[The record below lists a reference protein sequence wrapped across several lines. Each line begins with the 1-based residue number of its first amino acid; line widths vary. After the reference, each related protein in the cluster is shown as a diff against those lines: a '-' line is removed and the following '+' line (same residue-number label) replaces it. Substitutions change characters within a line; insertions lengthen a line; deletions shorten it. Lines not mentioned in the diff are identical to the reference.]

1 MSIVICLAL
10 AASALIT
17 AFAVGSYLPERLS
30 GQLIAAANRIA
41 PSLAA
46 LNGVTME
53 YQRLVGVLDRQATIT
68 VVSSDGRA
76 IAWGHTDEATA
87 ADLVAAPV
95 SMIDP
100 APVDGHP
107 DLVAI
112 RVDTAGMS
120 LATRDSG
127 SVLPIDGLVIAM
139 DSTDDSDSIRS
150 IVTTNVV
157 ATLAAVVAL
166 IVLTNV
172 IVGRGLRPLRSIS
185 RRAAALA
192 AGAPA
197 KRLAPEND
205 PDIGVLVATV
215 NAAFDAQQRAEDRLR
230 DFVAEASHELRT
242 PLTTASGWVELYLH
256 GGLGDTARRDRAMGR
271 VEAELGRMRLL
282 VDDLALLARLDR
294 GRPAELGVVDLAMI
308 ARDVVAD
315 CVVVDP
321 DRPIT
326 FTANGPALVSGDD
339 ARLVQL
345 LRNPVGNALQHTPPA
360 TVVQVSVRPATNP
373 EPPAW
378 LVEIRDEV
386 RGFPLPTSRTSS
398 NASGGATRAGAGTP
412 VDPGWACHSSR
423 PTAEPSA

>member
-1 MSIVICLAL
+1 M
-10 AASALIT
+10 
-17 AFAVGSYLPERLS
+17 
-30 GQLIAAANRIA
+30 
-41 PSLAA
+41 
-46 LNGVTME
+46 
-53 YQRLVGVLDRQATIT
+53 LDRQATIT

-205 PDIGVLVATV
+205 PDIGVLVPTV

-230 DFVAEASHELRT
+230 DFVADASHELRT
-242 PLTTASGWVELYLH
+242 PLTTASGWVELYLQ

-326 FTANGPALVSGDD
+326 FTANERPSCRVT
-339 ARLVQL
+339 
-345 LRNPVGNALQHTPPA
+345 TPD
-360 TVVQVSVRPATNP
+360 
-373 EPPAW
+373 W
-378 LVEIRDEV
+378 
-386 RGFPLPTSRTSS
+386 SS
-398 NASGGATRAGAGTP
+398 SCGTWSATRCNTHRRQP
-412 VDPGWACHSSR
+412 LCR
-423 PTAEPSA
+423 